1 MKRLLLDSG
10 AMNEIKRDFSMEL
23 VHRLAEPDPLVQAVI
38 GPRQVGKTTGV
49 KQVLAELDAPSL
61 YESADG
67 AGAFAREWLLG
78 VWQRGMRLPP
88 GGTLVI
94 DEIQKVDGWQ
104 DALKDLW
111 DNHRTRGVRVIVL
124 GSSSLEIQ
132 QGLKESL
139 AGRYELVEV
148 RHWGLSESRALDPSI
163 DLGQDLLFGGYPGGY
178 RFRGTPRRWQGYIR
192 DSILENVLNRDILR
206 LRPLPRPAL
215 FRQFLE
221 LLSAY
226 PCREISYTKLLGNL
240 QDHGNVEVVKHY
252 LFLLSCAFLY
262 RGLEKYAAKE
272 TIRKSSSP
280 KILPL
285 CPALC
290 TRGGPMARW
299 NDPDE
304 RGRLFETAVGA
315 ALARTDGDLFYW
327 RDGADE
333 VDFVFESDRLYAIEV
348 KSGRKR
354 RAGGLSAFLSRFPR
368 AVPAIVA
375 PEDYEA
381 FDRDPGS
388 FLSAL

>member
-1 MKRLLLDSG
+1 
-10 AMNEIKRDFSMEL
+10 MNEIKRTFSSEL
-23 VHRLAEPDPLVQAVI
+23 ARRLAEPEPLVQAVI

-49 KQVLAELDAPSL
+49 KQVLAERGAPSL
-61 YESADG
+61 YASADG
-67 AGAFAREWLLG
+67 AGAFGREWLLET
-78 VWQRGMRLPP
+78 WQRGMRLPE
-88 GGTLVI
+88 GGVLVV

-111 DNHRTRGVRVIVL
+111 DNHRARGVRVVVL

-139 AGRYELVEV
+139 AGRYELVPV
-148 RHWGLSESRALDPSI
+148 GHWSLAESRELDPSL
-163 DLGQDLLFGGYPGGY
+163 DLEQYLLFGGYPGGY
-178 RFRGTPRRWQGYIR
+178 RFRGAPRRWQRYVR
-192 DSILENVLNRDILR
+192 ESILENVLNKDVLR

-240 QDHGNVEVVKHY
+240 QDRGNVEVVKHY

-272 TIRKSSSP
+272 TVKKSSSP

-290 TRGGPMARW
+290 TRGGAMARW
-299 NDPDE
+299 RDPDE

-315 ALARTDGDLFYW
+315 ALARADGDLYYW
-327 RDGADE
+327 RDGPDE

-354 RAGGLSAFLSRFPR
+354 RAGGLSAFLARFPG
-368 AVPAIVA
+368 AVPAVVA
-375 PEDYEA
+375 PEDYAA
-381 FDRDPGS
+381 FDRDPES